1 MNAGRR
7 EMWFLTEYSNYGHD
21 DLELALSNGR
31 REASV
36 TCHLF
41 PPSKPKGCLDKWG
54 LDRKSFIV
62 DAD

>member
-7 EMWFLTEYSNYGHD
+7 ERWFLTEYSSYGHD
-21 DLELALSNGR
+21 DKELALSNGR
-31 REASV
+31 KASV

-41 PPSKPKGCLDKWG
+41 SPSKPKGCLDKWG
-54 LDRKSFIV
+54 LDRKAFIV